1 MARRRS
7 LERTS
12 DEYSGVPPELR
23 DWDATCWRDPV
34 EFVQW
39 VSTNLPGEQAA
50 RRMECLCGP
59 NGHGRRFDFAMT
71 EWALRNGFRDLRF
84 PNTLD
89 RDRMKAAG
97 LWLMPALEHCRRRT
111 ILTEF

>member
-1 MARRRS
+1 MAR
-7 LERTS
+7 LKIYETS
-12 DEYSGVPPELR
+12 VDDYGVPAELH
-23 DWDATCWRDPV
+23 DWDSPFWADPA

-50 RRMECLCGP
+50 RRLEFLCRT
-59 NGHGRRFDFAMT
+59 NGHGRRFDFALT
-71 EWALRNGFRDLRF
+71 EWALRNGFRHPRF
-84 PNTLD
+84 PNSLD

-111 ILTEF
+111 KPGEV